1 MDWNLNRSPVESSS
15 PPPLCGIPTDAA
27 GGNFLEAINSTLNF
41 LDKHFIDRDLQ
52 RTGNSIVM
60 ISAGTGIFRVKP
72 TLQQITKQRMMD
84 NGIGMDFI
92 SLSQPPLH
100 TVPLFLVECNEYGM
114 MDFYEVPH
122 WMNITFVDC
131 DVDPSASRKTSVS
144 EEQKLKWRDVTDPD
158 NLNNPRWTGL
168 EGILTM
174 DEEAG
179 GKLVSDEGFLRYVPP
194 DPNKCCNRKFDSQDI
209 WRDVNEFQPLPFAS
223 IISGFAHASSV
234 SEGHIRG
241 MPSFLKKHMLHN
253 AGDDFRNLQCSESDK
268 RNSGHKHIMPWG
280 YINFPVFGEETSSDQ
295 DENYE
300 SEHSNM
306 VYGLPRLPI
315 DKSAELY
322 TAAESFVEERVGS
335 FSDNKAN
342 NHSGDSAK
350 AASFE
355 LPRRGSMGATG
366 NNVHLFGSEAARA
379 HVRRVDELMR
389 SIASRSSALNREL
402 MTTFDSEAIS
412 YAKGED
418 EGTAE
423 TGASEDKSEKRRRV
437 GSIGEGAHVHRGV
450 QGSAA
455 TRGEKEEAF
464 GQDDQPAL
472 KSRKIHNSRMR
483 LSPSPLEPASH
494 SDGNNFSLTPSASG
508 TMKSQMMKEKSPR
521 NIFFAGNAQ
530 ARSDSQEASHASRQR
545 DYIRNYRKRY
555 AINPFRKGEGKA
567 FLETRTH
574 NRRRWSHVFPAYS
587 LGRQENAYTYFGLN
601 KKSLT
606 QPAILPMTTDF
617 IPSAKDIKT
626 YYEIQSGYSL
636 SICAYDSLENL
647 VTEMV
652 CQRLSMEYQLVEG
665 YDPDEYAKLSPDLK
679 DKSSFMTSFRRNAS
693 QMHILSMGHRIHLL
707 IFDGRGQGE
716 IVVTRYLSKRGTNT
730 LNTYDKYRF
739 DVWSPHVK
747 KFLTVTQKFCQ
758 YPEPEFACKP
768 LIFEGFVT
776 LLSIGNKADDL
787 ILGNQELDTDYPKF
801 VDQDFFCKHN
811 STFTS
816 NNLHTNV

>member
-1 MDWNLNRSPVESSS
+1 MTPSQ
-15 PPPLCGIPTDAA
+15 LCGIPTDAA
-27 GGNFLEAINSTLNF
+27 SGNFLEAINSTLNF

-114 MDFYEVPH
+114 KDFYEVPH

-131 DVDPSASRKTSVS
+131 DVDPSASRKTSIT
-144 EEQKLKWRDVTDPD
+144 EEQMRKWRDVTDPD

-179 GKLVSDEGFLRYVPP
+179 GKLVCDDGFLHYLPP
-194 DPNKCCNRKFDSQDI
+194 EPGRHTSRKFDSQDN

-223 IISGFAHASSV
+223 IISGFAQASSV
-234 SEGHIRG
+234 AEGHVRG
-241 MPSFLKKHMLHN
+241 MPSFLKKHIQHM
-253 AGDDFRNLQCSESDK
+253 AAVDSQGLQSSDSDK
-268 RNSGHKHIMPWG
+268 HEWGSHKKISPWG
-280 YINFPVFGEETSSDQ
+280 YIHFSNAVDETSSDQ
-295 DENYE
+295 DDVCDND
-300 SEHSNM
+300 SSAM
-306 VYGLPRLPI
+306 MFGLPRLPI
-315 DKSAELY
+315 DKSADLY
-322 TAAESFVEERVGS
+322 TAAESFVEDRVGS
-335 FSDNKAN
+335 FTDNKTT
-342 NHSGDSAK
+342 HSGDSAK

-355 LPRRGSMGATG
+355 LPRKGALG
-366 NNVHLFGSEAARA
+366 NGGHGNCQLSSDSARA
-379 HVRRVDELMR
+379 HVSRVEELMR
-389 SIASRSSALNREL
+389 SIANRTCNLTREL
-402 MTTFDSEAIS
+402 MTTFDTEAIT
-412 YAKGED
+412 YARCEAECSTEIGSNVGGD
-418 EGTAE
+418 EKT
-423 TGASEDKSEKRRRV
+423 EKRRRM
-437 GSIGEGAHVHRGV
+437 GSIGESIHAPRGI
-450 QGSAA
+450 QSGSVL
-455 TRGEKEEAF
+455 RGDRDETTF
-464 GQDDQPAL
+464 GFSHDDSVAPKFRRSL
-472 KSRKIHNSRMR
+472 KGRDDFYLSRVK
-483 LSPSPLEPASH
+483 LSPSPLELASMA
-494 SDGNNFSLTPSASG
+494 DGSTSLTPSAHG
-508 TMKSQMMKEKSPR
+508 TMKSQMAKEKSPR
-521 NIFFAGNAQ
+521 VIPGNATN
-530 ARSDSQEASHASRQR
+530 RSETQDVSQTSKQR
-545 DYIRNYRKRY
+545 DYIRNYRKKY
-555 AINPFRKGEGKA
+555 AINPFRRGEGKA

-617 IPSAKDIKT
+617 IPSAKDIKA

-636 SICAYDSLENL
+636 SICTYDSLENL

-665 YDPDEYAKLSPDLK
+665 YNADEYAKLSPDLK
-679 DKSSFMTSFRRNAS
+679 DKSTFMKSFRSEAS

-730 LNTYDKYRF
+730 LNTYDKYKF
-739 DVWSPHVK
+739 EVWSPHAR
-747 KFLTVTQKFCQ
+747 KFFSVTQKFCQ
-758 YPEPEFACKP
+758 YPEPEFACMK
-768 LIFEGFVT
+768 IF
-776 LLSIGNKADDL
+776 L
-787 ILGNQELDTDYPKF
+787 Y
-801 VDQDFFCKHN
+801 FF
-811 STFTS
+811 
-816 NNLHTNV
+816 

>member
-1 MDWNLNRSPVESSS
+1 MDWNFNGRSSKEVS
-15 PPPLCGIPTDAA
+15 PTSLCGIPTDAA

-144 EEQKLKWRDVTDPD
+144 EEQKHKWRDVTDPE

-174 DEEAG
+174 DEETG

-194 DPNKCCNRKFDSQDI
+194 DPSKHCNRKFDSQDI

-223 IISGFAHASSV
+223 IISGFAQASSV

-241 MPSFLKKHMLHN
+241 MPSFLKKHMQYT
-253 AGDDFRNLQCSESDK
+253 AGCDLRGAQSDESD
-268 RNSGHKHIMPWG
+268 SHICSHKKIMPWG
-280 YINFPVFGEETSSDQ
+280 YMNFPMYGEEISSDQ

-300 SEHSNM
+300 NENPSM
-306 VYGLPRLPI
+306 MYGLPRLPI
-315 DKSAELY
+315 DKSADLY
-322 TAAESFVEERVGS
+322 TASESFVEDRVGS
-335 FSDNKAN
+335 FNDNKTN

-355 LPRRGSMGATG
+355 LPRKGSICGTG
-366 NNVHLFGSEAARA
+366 HSVNLFGTESARA
-379 HVRRVDELMR
+379 HVRKVDELMQ
-389 SIASRSSALNREL
+389 SIASKSLALSREL
-402 MTTFDSEAIS
+402 LTTFDTEAIL
-412 YAKGED
+412 YAKGD
-418 EGTAE
+418 ADGSAE
-423 TGASEDKSEKRRRV
+423 INASEDKSERRRRV
-437 GSIGEGAHVHRGV
+437 GSIGEGFHVHRGL

-455 TRGEKEEAF
+455 TRGDKDEF
-464 GQDDQPAL
+464 SGQDDNAAL
-472 KSRKIHNSRMR
+472 KSRKTQRGKDEFYNSRVR
-483 LSPSPLEPASH
+483 ISPSPLEPTSH
-494 SDGNNFSLTPSASG
+494 SEGNNFSLTPSAQG
-508 TMKSQMMKEKSPR
+508 TMKSQMIKEKSPR
-521 NIFFAGNAQ
+521 TTLVVNAQ
-530 ARSDSQEASHASRQR
+530 SRADSQEASHASRQR

-679 DKSSFMTSFRRNAS
+679 DKSSFITSFRRNSS

-730 LNTYDKYRF
+730 LNTYDKYKF
-739 DVWSPHVK
+739 EVWSPHVK

-758 YPEPEFACKP
+758 YPEPEFACK
-768 LIFEGFVT
+768 LFRCGISMIYF
-776 LLSIGNKADDL
+776 L
-787 ILGNQELDTDYPKF
+787 
-801 VDQDFFCKHN
+801 
-811 STFTS
+811 
-816 NNLHTNV
+816 